1 MNDLD
6 LIMQQ
11 NDMKKKNH
19 PYSEISK
26 CPKGTQPP
34 LIDISVGDLVYL
46 YQDKHKH
53 RARDRYLVVS
63 LDGVWCNIRKF
74 TGSQLRQTSYRI
86 KRDECYKVP
95 NTIKENI
102 FKPPEEHCE
111 MEYNTPSES
120 QCLPNDLTNSSESIP
135 PQRQQVRPQHKSS
148 NSSNDQV
155 PEHQCNMELESIL
168 NNSEVPRPLTP
179 PPVPP
184 PPLPDIP
191 EEISPSESQ
200 GDNSCASQLQEP
212 SLMDRVTPSTD
223 VSTRPRRERKTP
235 VTLKDYHLY

>member
-1 MNDLD
+1 
-6 LIMQQ
+6 
-11 NDMKKKNH
+11 MKKKNH

-26 CPKGTQPP
+26 CPKGTKPP

-74 TGSQLRQTSYRI
+74 TGSQLRQTSYRV
-86 KRDECYKVP
+86 KREECYKVP
-95 NTIKENI
+95 STIKEKI
-102 FKPPEEHCE
+102 IKPPEEYCE
-111 MEYNTPSES
+111 MENNTPRES
-120 QCLPNDLTNSSESIP
+120 HYLPNDITNSSESVP
-135 PQRQQVRPQHKSS
+135 PQRQQLRPQHKSN

-155 PEHQCNMELESIL
+155 PEHQSNMGLD
-168 NNSEVPRPLTP
+168 NSEVPHPLTP

-191 EEISPSESQ
+191 EEISPPESQ
-200 GDNSCASQLQEP
+200 SDNS
-212 SLMDRVTPSTD
+212 
-223 VSTRPRRERKTP
+223 
-235 VTLKDYHLY
+235 